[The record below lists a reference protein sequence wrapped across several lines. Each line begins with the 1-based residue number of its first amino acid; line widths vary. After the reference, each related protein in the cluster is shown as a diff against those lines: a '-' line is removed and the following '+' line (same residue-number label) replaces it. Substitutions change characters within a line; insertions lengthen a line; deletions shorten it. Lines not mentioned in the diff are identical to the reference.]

1 MENAMIKRFVYLIL
15 IAAIAPGALAA
26 QANTDST
33 LSTVDTSSVSLFTPT
48 TSAVLPADNSA
59 GNPPPAPQ
67 AELPSALRGLRVGTT
82 SYIRYEYI
90 EKHDGAGGTTDVS
103 RFNMKRGY
111 IDIRKP
117 ITDYLSFRVTPDLS
131 QDDDSGDWNLRLK
144 YLHAKFTADGNDVIG
159 KPYAEVGLSHVPSLD
174 FEQHINLF
182 RMQGHMFI
190 ERIGLLNSADLGVLV
205 GGNFGREMPEDFRDN
220 VNSSYAGRWG
230 SFQFGIFNGGG
241 YHASAENNTMAL
253 EGRVTVRPL
262 PDVVPGLQFTAMG
275 ITGDGNTSDAPDWNV
290 LNGMVSYES
299 QYLNATA
306 QYYTGTGNQKGTAV
320 DVNGNSRDQNG
331 YSLFSEIRMPE
342 HKEYSVFGRY
352 DYYDSDANS
361 ATADV
366 TKRYIIGFAWQ
377 FYKGNYW
384 IVNYDGLQHSL
395 PGVPTEYSIEA
406 TMQIKF

>member
-1 MENAMIKRFVYLIL
+1 MQRLVCLIL
-15 IAAIAPGALAA
+15 FSVLIPFASTA
-26 QANTDST
+26 QSNSDST
-33 LSTVDTSSVSLFTPT
+33 LANSDTATAYHFTAPT
-48 TSAVLPADNSA
+48 QVAPAAANTSGGPS
-59 GNPPPAPQ
+59 PAPQ
-67 AELPSALRGLRVGTT
+67 MELPSALRGLRVGTT
-82 SYIRYEYI
+82 TYIRYEYR
-90 EKHDGAGGTTDVS
+90 ERHDGAGGITDVS

-117 ITDYLSFRVTPDLS
+117 ITDYLSFRVTPDIS

-144 YLHAKFTADGNDVIG
+144 YLHAKLTADGNDVIG
-159 KPYAEVGLSHVPSLD
+159 KPYAEIGLSHVPSLD

-205 GGNFGREMPEDFRDN
+205 GGNFGREMPDEFLDT

-290 LNGMVSYES
+290 LNGMVSFES

-306 QYYTGTGNQKGTAV
+306 QYYTGTGNQKATAV
-320 DVNGNSRDQNG
+320 DANGNSLDQNG
-331 YSLFSEIRMPE
+331 YSFFGEIRMPE
-342 HKEYSVFGRY
+342 HKEYSVFGRF
-352 DYYDSDANS
+352 DRYDSDANS
-361 ATADV
+361 ATADA
-366 TKRYIIGFAWQ
+366 TKRFIIGFAWQ

-395 PGVPTEYSIEA
+395 PGVPTEYSIEV